1 LFDNPYIQKTT
12 PQGVFN
18 PFQLARFLIANR
30 LAMSYI
36 INNEKI

>member
-18 PFQLARFLIANR
+18 PSQ
-30 LAMSYI
+30 
-36 INNEKI
+36 